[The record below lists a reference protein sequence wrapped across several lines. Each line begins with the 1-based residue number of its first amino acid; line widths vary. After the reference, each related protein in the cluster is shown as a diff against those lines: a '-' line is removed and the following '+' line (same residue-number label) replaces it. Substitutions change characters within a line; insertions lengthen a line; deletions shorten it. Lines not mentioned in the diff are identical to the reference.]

1 MCSHYHRGETAT
13 PRRPCETYR
22 TFCAGFIVAPRL
34 LITALH
40 VVLSNGETLLVT
52 TVEIRGKPREM
63 VDQRVSKPVMDGR
76 NITGDCAHSAVSTN
90 LFIIVQLSTRLLLH
104 QVHVRTLIDCTSK
117 KSIISKSVQ
126 KAIDFA

>member
-1 MCSHYHRGETAT
+1 MAKQQ
-13 PRRPCETYR
+13 
-22 TFCAGFIVAPRL
+22 L
-34 LITALH
+34 LEDRVKHTELSARVSSSPLAYPLLPYTR
-40 VVLSNGETLLVT
+40 VLSNGETLLVT